1 MNPSFVEQ
9 FEERG
14 LKFVGTDVDGQR
26 MEIIE
31 LQGSICY
38 SVSDSNLFVYHIL
51 ENPREGTI

>member
-1 MNPSFVEQ
+1 MTSLFQQVNPSFVEQ

-38 SVSDSNLFVYHIL
+38 SVNNSNLFVCHL
-51 ENPREGTI
+51 

>member
-1 MNPSFVEQ
+1 MTSLFQQVNPSFVEQ

-38 SVSDSNLFVYHIL
+38 SVNDSNLFVCHL
-51 ENPREGTI
+51 